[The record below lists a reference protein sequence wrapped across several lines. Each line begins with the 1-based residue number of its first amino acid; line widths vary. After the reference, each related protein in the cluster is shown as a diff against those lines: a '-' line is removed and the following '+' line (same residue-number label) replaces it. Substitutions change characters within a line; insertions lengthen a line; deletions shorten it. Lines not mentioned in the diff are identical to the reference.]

1 MKTNLKL
8 VVILLSAWSGAHA
21 QVVPEATGPGKLP
34 VGGDL
39 QYALR
44 YSQTAEFGGS
54 LGNWQTGSPS
64 ASLDYSSGNA
74 RHPFTLDY
82 TGGYTAHISGP
93 TYGVG
98 FFQHLMVS
106 QGLFGRRWNFLVSD
120 DVDYMP
126 QSPTTGFSG
135 VAGTGGPIGGSGS
148 TPASNQ
154 LILTL
159 NTHSVSNLANG
170 EFAYHLDYATTLNV
184 GGGSTLLRFPDSNGL
199 DSDGLQANAGL
210 TRRLD
215 AKNSLIGKY
224 VFSHYAYLPSAY
236 SSTFTG
242 GSPFSLDT
250 NTVSFGYLRT
260 WNREFTTN
268 VSVGPQWLN
277 SSNSALVPPTT
288 AIAVDGGIDYRLRSN
303 SARANYSHGSNGGSG
318 YLLGATFDSVD
329 GGYTRQFG
337 RDLTLEFTGAYRR
350 NAGLQLGTGVITAR
364 YGGTQVTRRFGRYL
378 NIFATY
384 TAIDQSTSSTAQTN
398 ILDQL
403 YHVVSFGVAY
413 APREIHLKQ

>member
-215 AKNSLIGKY
+215 AKNALIG
-224 VFSHYAYLPSAY
+224 
-236 SSTFTG
+236 
-242 GSPFSLDT
+242 
-250 NTVSFGYLRT
+250 
-260 WNREFTTN
+260 
-268 VSVGPQWLN
+268 
-277 SSNSALVPPTT
+277 
-288 AIAVDGGIDYRLRSN
+288 
-303 SARANYSHGSNGGSG
+303 
-318 YLLGATFDSVD
+318 
-329 GGYTRQFG
+329 
-337 RDLTLEFTGAYRR
+337 
-350 NAGLQLGTGVITAR
+350 
-364 YGGTQVTRRFGRYL
+364 
-378 NIFATY
+378 
-384 TAIDQSTSSTAQTN
+384 
-398 ILDQL
+398 
-403 YHVVSFGVAY
+403 
-413 APREIHLKQ
+413 